1 MEVHSMLRKLIVA
14 LLALGGAGYAGYQ
27 LVLKPWWRRW
37 GVMPDEAIAP
47 LPGDEVVPDAM
58 TSETRGITIDAP
70 PAAVWPWLVQMGYGR
85 GGWYSIDQLDMRG
98 KSAERIVEAWQ
109 GLAVGDVVPM
119 HPGGGFEVKVLEPNR
134 ALVLFG
140 DPSTM
145 QPMTHPEGEE
155 LPAGLAAS
163 GSFLAATPSEFRASW
178 SFVLE
183 PLGPSRTRLIERMRY
198 WSAEGT
204 PVTKAALSL
213 LGFGAFVMM
222 QRQMT
227 AIRER
232 AERLAIEDAL
242 PPILGS
248 EPVAANG
255 HEPEVPHTVLAAA
268 DAG

>member
-1 MEVHSMLRKLIVA
+1 MLKRIAVGA
-14 LLALGGAGYAGYQ
+14 TIAGASWLAYVGVRQ
-27 LVLKPWWRRW
+27 WWKTW
-37 GVMPDEAIAP
+37 GVVPDEATRE
-47 LPGDEVVPDAM
+47 LPGDELVLDTQAVD
-58 TSETRGITIDAP
+58 TRGITIEAP
-70 PAAVWPWLVQMGYGR
+70 PERVWPWLMQMGYGR

-98 KSAERIVEAWQ
+98 RSADRIVEAWQ
-109 GLAVGDVVPM
+109 DLAVGDLVPT
-119 HPGGGFEVKVLEPNR
+119 HPGGGFEVKLLEPNR

-163 GSFLAATPSEFRASW
+163 GSFLAQTPREFKASW

-183 PLGPSRTRLIERMRY
+183 PLGPNRTRLVERVRY
-198 WSAEGT
+198 WSTDAT

-213 LGFGAFVMM
+213 LGFGVFVMM

-227 AIRER
+227 GIRAR
-232 AERLAIEDAL
+232 AELLAIEDVL
-242 PPILGS
+242 PPILGP
-248 EPVAANG
+248 ERAIANG
-255 HEPEVPHTVLAAA
+255 HEPEVPETVLVTA

>member
-1 MEVHSMLRKLIVA
+1 MLKRIAVGTA
-14 LLALGGAGYAGYQ
+14 IAGASWLAYVGVRQ
-27 LVLKPWWRRW
+27 WWKTW
-37 GVMPDEAIAP
+37 GVVPDEATRE
-47 LPGDEVVPDAM
+47 LPGDELVPDAQAID
-58 TSETRGITIDAP
+58 TRGITIEAP
-70 PAAVWPWLVQMGYGR
+70 PERIWPWLVQMGYGR

-98 KSAERIVEAWQ
+98 KSADQIVEAWQ
-109 GLAVGDVVPM
+109 DLAVGDLVPT
-119 HPGGGFEVKVLEPNR
+119 HPGGGFEVRLLEPNR

-163 GSFLAATPSEFRASW
+163 GSFLAQTPSEFKASW

-183 PLGPSRTRLIERMRY
+183 PLGPNRTRLVERVRY
-198 WSAEGT
+198 WGADKT

-213 LGFGAFVMM
+213 LGFGVFVMM

-227 AIRER
+227 GIRAR
-232 AERLAIEDAL
+232 AELLAIEDAL
-242 PPILGS
+242 PPILGP
-248 EPVAANG
+248 ERAIANG
-255 HEPEVPHTVLAAA
+255 HEPEVPETVLVTA

>member
-1 MEVHSMLRKLIVA
+1 MLKRVVVGAAIA
-14 LLALGGAGYAGYQ
+14 GASWLAYVGVRQ
-27 LVLKPWWRRW
+27 WWKTW
-37 GVMPDEAIAP
+37 GVVPDEATKP
-47 LPGDEVVPDAM
+47 LPGDELVPDAQAI
-58 TSETRGITIDAP
+58 ETRGISIEASP
-70 PAAVWPWLVQMGYGR
+70 ERVWPWLVQMGYGR
-85 GGWYSIDQLDMRG
+85 AGWYSIDQLDMRG
-98 KSAERIVEAWQ
+98 TSAERIVEAWQ
-109 GLAVGDVVPM
+109 DLAVGDVVPM

-155 LPAGLAAS
+155 LPAGLDAS

-178 SFVLE
+178 SFVLD
-183 PLGPSRTRLIERMRY
+183 PLGPNRTRLIERIRY

-213 LGFGAFVMM
+213 LGFGVFVMV

-227 AIRER
+227 GIRER

-242 PPILGS
+242 PPILGP
-248 EPVAANG
+248 EPVAASG
-255 HEPEVPHTVLAAA
+255 HEPEVPDTVLAAVEIS
-268 DAG
+268 

>member
-1 MEVHSMLRKLIVA
+1 MLKRVVVGAAIA
-14 LLALGGAGYAGYQ
+14 GASWLAYVGVRQ
-27 LVLKPWWRRW
+27 WWKTW
-37 GVMPDEAIAP
+37 GVVPDEATKP
-47 LPGDEVVPDAM
+47 LPGDKLVPDAQAI
-58 TSETRGITIDAP
+58 ETRGITIEASP
-70 PAAVWPWLVQMGYGR
+70 ERVWPWLVQMGYGR
-85 GGWYSIDQLDMRG
+85 AGWYSIDQLDMRG

-109 GLAVGDVVPM
+109 DLAVGDVVPM

-227 AIRER
+227 GIRER